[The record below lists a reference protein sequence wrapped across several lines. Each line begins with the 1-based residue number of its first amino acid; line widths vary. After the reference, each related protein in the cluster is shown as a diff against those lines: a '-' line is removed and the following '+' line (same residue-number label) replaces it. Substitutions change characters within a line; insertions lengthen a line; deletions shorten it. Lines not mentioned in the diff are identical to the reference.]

1 MIVKNIVFQKLSTCL
16 LKGGKSSRLALHD
29 CRCNSKKCGKK
40 GNSKAQ
46 CTSKWINDVAKDEK
60 DTTNIEET
68 NHYGDKFGSSGIGRG
83 RKGKN
88 ANGMQNKLE
97 TVHYYSPSL

>member
-1 MIVKNIVFQKLSTCL
+1 MIVKNIICQKLSTCL
-16 LKGGKSSRLALHD
+16 LKGGKSSRLTLHD
-29 CRCNSKKCGKK
+29 CRCNSIKGGEK

-68 NHYGDKFGSSGIGRG
+68 NHYGDKFGSSGIGKG
-83 RKGKN
+83 GKGKN
-88 ANGMQNKLE
+88 ADGMQNKLE
-97 TVHYYSPSL
+97 IVHYCSQSF